1 VCRSP
6 SAQIPQEFVGDGSV
20 DPKYLQGRAERRAT
34 FQQAVT
40 WTSIALAESGGST
53 KALNNH
59 GEYWVGLCKV
69 NVRNGERPPVNRQ
82 GCKN

>member
-1 VCRSP
+1 VTVLSIRSIYEAAL
-6 SAQIPQEFVGDGSV
+6 SAGV
-20 DPKYLQGRAERRAT
+20 T

-69 NVRNGERPPVNRQ
+69 NVRNREQAPCQPARLQ
-82 GCKN
+82 KLKQ

>member
-1 VCRSP
+1 VTVLSIRSIYEAGL
-6 SAQIPQEFVGDGSV
+6 SAGV
-20 DPKYLQGRAERRAT
+20 T

-40 WTSIALAESGGST
+40 RTSIAIAESGGIT

-69 NVRNGERPPVNRQ
+69 NVRNGERAPCQPARLQ
-82 GCKN
+82 KLKQ